1 MKNSIKLVA
10 LLLTAG
16 LYSACT
22 QQLPS
27 DTRSRISLKGNWGL
41 QLDTAGTGIA
51 PDWPAKSCTDSLFL
65 PGTTDRGKKGT
76 YNTDMTLTTGLS
88 REYVFEGKALYTKQ
102 VRIPEEWD
110 GTSVR
115 LVMERTKPTTIWIDG
130 KEVGANND
138 ISTAQQYDL
147 SSSLSPGLHSLAILV
162 DNGRVETHG
171 RASLRTVPEKVYGS
185 SHAYS
190 ASTQT
195 NWNGIIGDFYLESAP
210 LCGIDDIQLYPDVA
224 KKAVTARVTL
234 RNPGGGAGKGI
245 LSFYAEAWNTDKQH
259 KTPVQTIEV
268 DWTKPEQEFE
278 LALGDKALLWSE
290 FTPALYRLS
299 VSLKTDRFVDTEQ
312 ATFGLRDFKTKGR
325 QFTMNGKTTFLRGKH
340 DACVFP
346 LIAHTA
352 MDVETWRHYF
362 QVAKQYGINHYRF
375 HSWCPPEAC
384 FEAADIE
391 GIYLQPELPVWGNI
405 DIDDTELCDYLLK
418 EGRNLH
424 QAYSN
429 HASFVMFGLGNEMS
443 GEEGLAMLI
452 QTFKKEDNRHIYAS
466 GSNNYLGFKGK
477 QADEDYFT
485 TCRVGREDDK
495 QFNTHA
501 RASFSFADAYDGGYL
516 NHTYP
521 NSEMD
526 FSSANAL
533 CDVPIISHET
543 GQFQI
548 YPNYEEIKKYTGVLK
563 PRNFEI
569 FKKRLEEAGMIDQA
583 HDFMMASGKWSALLY
598 RADIEMNLRTPEWGG
613 FQLLDLQDYPV
624 QGSAYVGILDAFM
637 ESKGLITPEEWRRF
651 CSEVVPLFCT
661 EKFCWTNDEALTGE
675 IEIANYSESDLSGKQ
690 LSWTLTDSKQQV
702 LDKGVLP
709 LQVKQGELAKAGTL
723 KPAIA
728 SVRKAEKVTLA
739 LSIDGT
745 PYRNDYSLWIYP
757 ADKEVKPS
765 EEICVTDDLDAH
777 LKYLTE
783 GGKVLWFPSKDK
795 YKEQTVG
802 GLFQTDYWNYR
813 MFRTICENLDRPVSP
828 GTLGILTDPGHP
840 ALADFPTEFHT
851 NWQWFPIIKQSY
863 PMILDRLPDD
873 YRPIVQVID
882 NVERNHKLGLLF
894 EFKVGN
900 GKLLVCMSDLKAV
913 QDKPEA
919 RQFYRSLLEY
929 MESPA
934 FAPSYSLSAK
944 DLQDLFTAKVKAG
957 EMKKLFNISSY
968 K

>member
-1 MKNSIKLVA
+1 M
-10 LLLTAG
+10 
-16 LYSACT
+16 
-22 QQLPS
+22 
-27 DTRSRISLKGNWGL
+27 
-41 QLDTAGTGIA
+41 
-51 PDWPAKSCTDSLFL
+51 
-65 PGTTDRGKKGT
+65 
-76 YNTDMTLTTGLS
+76 
-88 REYVFEGKALYTKQ
+88 
-102 VRIPEEWD
+102 
-110 GTSVR
+110 
-115 LVMERTKPTTIWIDG
+115 
-130 KEVGANND
+130 
-138 ISTAQQYDL
+138 
-147 SSSLSPGLHSLAILV
+147 
-162 DNGRVETHG
+162 
-171 RASLRTVPEKVYGS
+171 
-185 SHAYS
+185 
-190 ASTQT
+190 
-195 NWNGIIGDFYLESAP
+195 
-210 LCGIDDIQLYPDVA
+210 
-224 KKAVTARVTL
+224 
-234 RNPGGGAGKGI
+234 
-245 LSFYAEAWNTDKQH
+245 SFYAEAWNTDKQH

-299 VSLKTDRFVDTEQ
+299 VSLKTDQSVDTEQ
-312 ATFGLRDFKTKGR
+312 ATFGLRDFKAKGR
-325 QFTMNGKTTFLRGKH
+325 QFTMNGKVTFLRGKH

-424 QAYSN
+424 RAYSN

-543 GQFQI
+543 GQFQV

-613 FQLLDLQDYPV
+613 FQLLDLQDYPG

-637 ESKGLITPEEWRRF
+637 ESKGLIAPEEWRHF

-675 IEIANYSESDLSGKQ
+675 VEIANYSESDLNSKQ

-709 LQVKQGELAKAGTL
+709 LQVKQGELAKVGTL

-757 ADKEVKPS
+757 AADKEVAPS
-765 EEICVTDDLDAH
+765 EDICVTDDLDAH

-795 YKEQTVG
+795 HKDQTVG

-863 PMILDRLPDD
+863 PMILDRLSDD

-919 RQFYRSLLEY
+919 RQFYRSILEY
-929 MESPA
+929 MESSA

-944 DLQDLFTAKVKAG
+944 DLQDLFTAKVKTG

>member
-1 MKNSIKLVA
+1 MKNSIKLVT

-16 LYSACT
+16 FYSACT
-22 QQLPS
+22 RQLPP
-27 DTRSRISLKGNWGL
+27 DTQSRIPLEGNWGL
-41 QLDTAGTGIA
+41 QLDTAGAGIA
-51 PDWPAKSCTDSLFL
+51 PDWLTKSCTDSLFL
-65 PGTTDRGKKGT
+65 PGTTDMGKKGT
-76 YNTDMTLTTGLS
+76 YNTDMTLTTSLS

-102 VRIPEEWD
+102 VDIPEEWD

-147 SSSLSPGLHSLAILV
+147 SSYLFPGTHTVAILV
-162 DNGRVETHG
+162 DNGKQ
-171 RASLRTVPEKVYGS
+171 AVPEKVYGS

-195 NWNGIIGDFYLESAP
+195 NWNGIIGDFYLESVP

-224 KKAVTARVTL
+224 KKVVTARVTL
-234 RNPGGGAGKGI
+234 RNPDKGAGKGI

-259 KTPVQTIEV
+259 KTPVQTVEV
-268 DWTKPEQEFE
+268 DWTKPEQELE

-290 FTPALYRLS
+290 FTPSLYRFS
-299 VSLKTDRFVDTEQ
+299 VSLKTDQSVDTEQ

-391 GIYLQPELPVWGNI
+391 GIYLQPELPIWGNI

-424 QAYSN
+424 RAYSN

-452 QTFKKEDNRHIYAS
+452 QTFKKEDNRHIYSS

-477 QADEDYFT
+477 QANEDYFT
-485 TCRVGREDDK
+485 TCRVGREGDK

-526 FSSANAL
+526 FSSANVL

-543 GQFQI
+543 GQFQV

-569 FKKRLEEAGMIDQA
+569 FKKRLEEAGMINLA
-583 HDFMMASGKWSALLY
+583 YDFMMASGKWSALLY

-613 FQLLDLQDYPV
+613 FQLLDLQDYPG

-637 ESKGLITPEEWRRF
+637 ESKGLIAPEEWRHF

-675 IEIANYSESDLSGKQ
+675 VEIANYSESDLNSKQ

-709 LQVKQGELAKAGTL
+709 LQVKQGELAKVGTL

-757 ADKEVKPS
+757 AADKEVAPS
-765 EEICVTDDLDAH
+765 EDICVTDDLDAH

-795 YKEQTVG
+795 HKDQTVG

-863 PMILDRLPDD
+863 PMILDRLSDD

-882 NVERNHKLGLLF
+882 NVERNYKLGLLF

-919 RQFYRSLLEY
+919 RQFYRSILEY
-929 MESPA
+929 MESSA

-944 DLQDLFTAKVKAG
+944 DLQDLFTAKVKTG

>member
-1 MKNSIKLVA
+1 MKNSIKLVT

-16 LYSACT
+16 FYSACT
-22 QQLPS
+22 RQLPP
-27 DTRSRISLKGNWGL
+27 DTQSRIPLEGNWGL
-41 QLDTAGTGIA
+41 QLDTAGAGIA
-51 PDWPAKSCTDSLFL
+51 PDWLTKSCTDSLFL
-65 PGTTDRGKKGT
+65 PGTTDMGKKGT
-76 YNTDMTLTTGLS
+76 YNTDMTLTTSLS

-102 VRIPEEWD
+102 VDIPEEWD

-147 SSSLSPGLHSLAILV
+147 SSYLFPGTHTVAILV
-162 DNGRVETHG
+162 DNGKQ
-171 RASLRTVPEKVYGS
+171 AVPEKVYGS

-195 NWNGIIGDFYLESAP
+195 NWNGIIGDFYLESVP

-224 KKAVTARVTL
+224 KKVVTARVTL
-234 RNPGGGAGKGI
+234 RNPDKGAGKGI

-259 KTPVQTIEV
+259 KTPVQTVEV
-268 DWTKPEQEFE
+268 DWTKPEQELE

-290 FTPALYRLS
+290 FTPSLYRFS
-299 VSLKTDRFVDTEQ
+299 VSLKTDQSVDTEQ

-391 GIYLQPELPVWGNI
+391 GIYLQPELPIWGNI

-424 QAYSN
+424 RAYSN

-452 QTFKKEDNRHIYAS
+452 QTFKKEDNRHIYSS

-477 QADEDYFT
+477 QANEDYFT
-485 TCRVGREDDK
+485 TCRVGREGDK

-526 FSSANAL
+526 FSSANVL

-543 GQFQI
+543 GQFQV

-569 FKKRLEEAGMIDQA
+569 FKKRLEEAGMINLA
-583 HDFMMASGKWSALLY
+583 YDFMMASGKWSALLY

-613 FQLLDLQDYPV
+613 FQLLDLQDYPG

-637 ESKGLITPEEWRRF
+637 ESKGLIAPEEWRHF

-675 IEIANYSESDLSGKQ
+675 VEIANYSESDLNSKQ

-709 LQVKQGELAKAGTL
+709 LQVKQGELAKVGTL

-757 ADKEVKPS
+757 AADKEVAPS
-765 EEICVTDDLDAH
+765 EDICVTDDLDAH

-795 YKEQTVG
+795 HKDQTVG

-863 PMILDRLPDD
+863 PMILDRLSDD

-919 RQFYRSLLEY
+919 RQFYRSILEY
-929 MESPA
+929 MESSA

-944 DLQDLFTAKVKAG
+944 DLQDLFTAKVKTG
-957 EMKKLFNISSY
+957 EMKTLFNISSY

>member
-1 MKNSIKLVA
+1 MKNSIKLVT

-16 LYSACT
+16 FYSACT
-22 QQLPS
+22 RQLPP
-27 DTRSRISLKGNWGL
+27 DTQSRIPLEGNWGL
-41 QLDTAGTGIA
+41 QLDTAGAGIA
-51 PDWPAKSCTDSLFL
+51 PDWLTKSCTDSLFL
-65 PGTTDRGKKGT
+65 PGTTDMGKKGT
-76 YNTDMTLTTGLS
+76 YNTDMTLTTSLS

-102 VRIPEEWD
+102 VDIPEEWD

-147 SSSLSPGLHSLAILV
+147 SSYLFPGTHTVAILV
-162 DNGRVETHG
+162 DNGKQ
-171 RASLRTVPEKVYGS
+171 AVPEKVYGS

-195 NWNGIIGDFYLESAP
+195 NWNGIIGDFYLESVP

-224 KKAVTARVTL
+224 KKVVTARVTL
-234 RNPGGGAGKGI
+234 RNPDKGAGKGI

-259 KTPVQTIEV
+259 KTPVQTVEV
-268 DWTKPEQEFE
+268 DWTKPEQELE

-290 FTPALYRLS
+290 FTPSLYRFS
-299 VSLKTDRFVDTEQ
+299 VSLKTDQSVDTEQ

-391 GIYLQPELPVWGNI
+391 GIYLQPELPIWGNI

-424 QAYSN
+424 RAYSN

-452 QTFKKEDNRHIYAS
+452 QTFKKEDNRHIYSS

-477 QADEDYFT
+477 QANEDYFT
-485 TCRVGREDDK
+485 TCRVGREGDK

-526 FSSANAL
+526 FSSANVL

-543 GQFQI
+543 GQFQV

-569 FKKRLEEAGMIDQA
+569 FKKRLEEAGMINLA
-583 HDFMMASGKWSALLY
+583 YDFMMASGKWSALLY

-613 FQLLDLQDYPV
+613 FQLLDLQDYPG

-637 ESKGLITPEEWRRF
+637 ESKGLIAPEEWRHF

-675 IEIANYSESDLSGKQ
+675 VEIANYSESDLNSKQ

-709 LQVKQGELAKAGTL
+709 LQVKQGELAKVGTL

-757 ADKEVKPS
+757 AADKEVAPS
-765 EEICVTDDLDAH
+765 EDICVTDDLDAH

-795 YKEQTVG
+795 HKDQTVG

-828 GTLGILTDPGHP
+828 GTLGILTDPGPP

-863 PMILDRLPDD
+863 PMILDRLSDD

-919 RQFYRSLLEY
+919 RQFYRSILEY
-929 MESPA
+929 MESSA

-944 DLQDLFTAKVKAG
+944 DLQDLFTAKVKTG

>member
-1 MKNSIKLVA
+1 MKNSIKLVT

-16 LYSACT
+16 FYSACT
-22 QQLPS
+22 RQLPL
-27 DTRSRISLKGNWGL
+27 DTRSRIPLEGNWGL
-41 QLDTAGTGIA
+41 QLDTAGAGIA
-51 PDWPAKSCTDSLFL
+51 PDWLTKSCTDSLFL
-65 PGTTDRGKKGT
+65 PGTTDMGKKGT
-76 YNTDMTLTTGLS
+76 YNTDMILTTSLS

-102 VRIPEEWD
+102 VDIPEEWD

-147 SSSLSPGLHSLAILV
+147 SSYLFPGTHTVAILV
-162 DNGRVETHG
+162 DNGKQ
-171 RASLRTVPEKVYGS
+171 AVPEKVYGS

-195 NWNGIIGDFYLESAP
+195 NWNGIIGDFYLESVP

-224 KKAVTARVTL
+224 KKVVTARVTL
-234 RNPGGGAGKGI
+234 RNPDKGVGKGI

-299 VSLKTDRFVDTEQ
+299 VSLKTDQSVDTEQ
-312 ATFGLRDFKTKGR
+312 ATFGLRDFKAKGR
-325 QFTMNGKTTFLRGKH
+325 QFTMNGKVTFLRGKH

-405 DIDDTELCDYLLK
+405 DDTELCDYLLK

-424 QAYSN
+424 RAYSN

-543 GQFQI
+543 GQFQV

-613 FQLLDLQDYPV
+613 FQLLDLQDYPG

-637 ESKGLITPEEWRRF
+637 ESKGLIAPEEWRHF

-675 IEIANYSESDLSGKQ
+675 VEIANYSESDLNGKQ
-690 LSWTLTDSKQQV
+690 LSWVLTDSKQQV

-709 LQVKQGELAKAGTL
+709 LQVKQGELAKVGTL

-757 ADKEVKPS
+757 ADKEVTPS
-765 EEICVTDDLDAH
+765 EDICVTDDLDAH

-795 YKEQTVG
+795 HNDQTVG

-863 PMILDRLPDD
+863 PMILDRLSDD

-919 RQFYRSLLEY
+919 RQFYRSILEY

-944 DLQDLFTAKVKAG
+944 DLQDLFTAKVKTG

>member
-1 MKNSIKLVA
+1 MKNSIKLVT

-16 LYSACT
+16 FYSACT
-22 QQLPS
+22 RQLPP
-27 DTRSRISLKGNWGL
+27 DTRSRIPLEGNWGL
-41 QLDTAGTGIA
+41 QLDTAGAGIA
-51 PDWPAKSCTDSLFL
+51 PDWLTKSCTDSLFL
-65 PGTTDRGKKGT
+65 PGTTDMGKKGT
-76 YNTDMTLTTGLS
+76 YNTDMTLTTSLS

-102 VRIPEEWD
+102 VDIPEEWD

-147 SSSLSPGLHSLAILV
+147 SSYLFPGTHTVAILV
-162 DNGRVETHG
+162 DNGKQ
-171 RASLRTVPEKVYGS
+171 AVPEKVYGS

-195 NWNGIIGDFYLESAP
+195 NWNGIIGDFYLESVP

-224 KKAVTARVTL
+224 KKVVTARVTL
-234 RNPGGGAGKGI
+234 RNPDKGAGKGI

-259 KTPVQTIEV
+259 KTPVQTVEV
-268 DWTKPEQEFE
+268 DWTKPEQELE

-290 FTPALYRLS
+290 FTPSLYRFS
-299 VSLKTDRFVDTEQ
+299 VSLKTDQSVDTEQ

-391 GIYLQPELPVWGNI
+391 GIYLQPELPIWGNI

-424 QAYSN
+424 RAYSN

-452 QTFKKEDNRHIYAS
+452 QTFKKEDNRHIYSS

-477 QADEDYFT
+477 QANEDYFT
-485 TCRVGREDDK
+485 TCRVGREGDK

-526 FSSANAL
+526 FSSANVL

-543 GQFQI
+543 GQFQV

-613 FQLLDLQDYPV
+613 FQLLDLQDYPG

-637 ESKGLITPEEWRRF
+637 ESKGLIAPEEWRHF

-675 IEIANYSESDLSGKQ
+675 VEIANYSESDLNSKQ

-709 LQVKQGELAKAGTL
+709 LQVKQGELAKVGTL

-757 ADKEVKPS
+757 AADKEVAPS
-765 EEICVTDDLDAH
+765 EDICVTDDLDAH

-795 YKEQTVG
+795 HKDQTVG

-863 PMILDRLPDD
+863 PMILDRLSDD

-919 RQFYRSLLEY
+919 RQFYRSILEY
-929 MESPA
+929 MESSA

-944 DLQDLFTAKVKAG
+944 DLQDLFTAKVKTG

>member
-1 MKNSIKLVA
+1 MKNSIKLVT

-16 LYSACT
+16 FYSACT
-22 QQLPS
+22 RQLPP
-27 DTRSRISLKGNWGL
+27 DTRSRIPLEGNWGL
-41 QLDTAGTGIA
+41 QLDTAGAGIA
-51 PDWPAKSCTDSLFL
+51 PDWLTKSCTDSLFL
-65 PGTTDRGKKGT
+65 PGTTDMGKKGT
-76 YNTDMTLTTGLS
+76 YNTDMTLTTSLS

-102 VRIPEEWD
+102 VDIPEEWD

-147 SSSLSPGLHSLAILV
+147 SSYLFPGTHTVAILV
-162 DNGRVETHG
+162 DNGKQ
-171 RASLRTVPEKVYGS
+171 AVPEKVYGS

-195 NWNGIIGDFYLESAP
+195 NWNGIIGDFYLESVP

-224 KKAVTARVTL
+224 KKVVTARVTL
-234 RNPGGGAGKGI
+234 RNPDKGVGKGI

-299 VSLKTDRFVDTEQ
+299 VSLKTDQSVDTEQ
-312 ATFGLRDFKTKGR
+312 ATFGLRDFKAKGR
-325 QFTMNGKTTFLRGKH
+325 QFTMNGKVTFLRGKH

-424 QAYSN
+424 RAYSN

-543 GQFQI
+543 GQFQV

-613 FQLLDLQDYPV
+613 FQLLDLQDYPG

-637 ESKGLITPEEWRRF
+637 ESKGLIAPEEWRHF

-675 IEIANYSESDLSGKQ
+675 VEIANYSESDLNSKQ

-709 LQVKQGELAKAGTL
+709 LQVKQGELAKVGTL

-757 ADKEVKPS
+757 AADKEVVPS
-765 EEICVTDDLDAH
+765 EDICVTDDLDAH

-795 YKEQTVG
+795 HKDQTVG

-863 PMILDRLPDD
+863 PMILDRLSDD

-919 RQFYRSLLEY
+919 RQFYRSILEY
-929 MESPA
+929 MESSA

-944 DLQDLFTAKVKAG
+944 DLQDLFTAKVKTG

>member
-16 LYSACT
+16 FYSACT
-22 QQLPS
+22 QQLPP
-27 DTRSRISLKGNWGL
+27 DTRSRISLEGNWGL

-51 PDWPAKSCTDSLFL
+51 PDWLTKPCTDSLFL
-65 PGTTDRGKKGT
+65 PGTTDMGKKGT
-76 YNTDMTLTTGLS
+76 YNTDMTLTTSLS

-102 VRIPEEWD
+102 VDIPEEWD

-147 SSSLSPGLHSLAILV
+147 SSYLFPGTHTVAILV
-162 DNGRVETHG
+162 DNGKQ
-171 RASLRTVPEKVYGS
+171 AVPEKVYGS

-195 NWNGIIGDFYLESAP
+195 NWNGIIGDFYLESVP

-224 KKAVTARVTL
+224 KKVVTARVTL
-234 RNPGGGAGKGI
+234 RNPDKGAGKGI

-299 VSLKTDRFVDTEQ
+299 VSLKTDQSVDTEQ

-325 QFTMNGKTTFLRGKH
+325 QFTMNGKVTFLRGKH

-405 DIDDTELCDYLLK
+405 DIEDTELCDYLLK

-424 QAYSN
+424 RAYSN

-543 GQFQI
+543 GQFQV

-613 FQLLDLQDYPV
+613 FQLLDLQDYPG

-637 ESKGLITPEEWRRF
+637 EGKGLITPEEWRHF

-675 IEIANYSESDLSGKQ
+675 VEIANYSESDLNGKQ
-690 LSWTLTDSKQQV
+690 LSWVLTDSKQQV
-702 LDKGVLP
+702 LDKGILP
-709 LQVKQGELAKAGTL
+709 LQVKQGELAKVGTL

-757 ADKEVKPS
+757 AADKEVAPS
-765 EEICVTDDLDAH
+765 EDICVTDDLDAH

-795 YKEQTVG
+795 HKDQTVG

-863 PMILDRLPDD
+863 PMVLDRLSDD

-919 RQFYRSLLEY
+919 RQFYRSILEY

-944 DLQDLFTAKVKAG
+944 DLQDLFTAKVKTG
-957 EMKKLFNISSY
+957 EMNKLFNISSY

>member
-1 MKNSIKLVA
+1 MKNSIKLVT

-16 LYSACT
+16 FYSACT
-22 QQLPS
+22 RQLPP
-27 DTRSRISLKGNWGL
+27 DTQSRIPLEGNWGL
-41 QLDTAGTGIA
+41 QLDTAGAGIA
-51 PDWPAKSCTDSLFL
+51 PDWLTKSCT
-65 PGTTDRGKKGT
+65 
-76 YNTDMTLTTGLS
+76 LTTSLS

-102 VRIPEEWD
+102 VDIPEEWD

-147 SSSLSPGLHSLAILV
+147 SSYLFPGTHTVAILV
-162 DNGRVETHG
+162 DNGKQ
-171 RASLRTVPEKVYGS
+171 AVPEKVYGS

-195 NWNGIIGDFYLESAP
+195 NWNGIIGDFYLESVP

-224 KKAVTARVTL
+224 KKVVTARVTL
-234 RNPGGGAGKGI
+234 RNPDKGAGKGI

-259 KTPVQTIEV
+259 KTPVQTVEV
-268 DWTKPEQEFE
+268 DWTKPEQELE

-290 FTPALYRLS
+290 FTPSLYRFS
-299 VSLKTDRFVDTEQ
+299 VSLKTDQSVDTEQ

-391 GIYLQPELPVWGNI
+391 GIYLQPELPIWGNI

-424 QAYSN
+424 RAYSN

-452 QTFKKEDNRHIYAS
+452 QTFKKEDNRHIYSS

-477 QADEDYFT
+477 QANEDYFT
-485 TCRVGREDDK
+485 TCRVGREGDK

-526 FSSANAL
+526 FSSANVL

-543 GQFQI
+543 GQFQV

-569 FKKRLEEAGMIDQA
+569 FKKRLEEAGMINLA
-583 HDFMMASGKWSALLY
+583 YDFMMASGKWSALLY

-613 FQLLDLQDYPV
+613 FQLLDLQDYPG

-637 ESKGLITPEEWRRF
+637 ESKGLIAPEEWRHF

-675 IEIANYSESDLSGKQ
+675 VEIANYSESDLNSKQ

-709 LQVKQGELAKAGTL
+709 LQVKQGELAKVGTL

-757 ADKEVKPS
+757 AADKEVAPS
-765 EEICVTDDLDAH
+765 EDICVTDDLDAH

-795 YKEQTVG
+795 HKDQTVG

-863 PMILDRLPDD
+863 PMILDRLSDD

-919 RQFYRSLLEY
+919 RQFYRSILEY
-929 MESPA
+929 MESSA

-944 DLQDLFTAKVKAG
+944 DLQDLFTAKVKTG

>member
-16 LYSACT
+16 FYSACT
-22 QQLPS
+22 QQLPP
-27 DTRSRISLKGNWGL
+27 DTRSRISLEGNWGL

-51 PDWPAKSCTDSLFL
+51 PDWLTKSCTDSLFL
-65 PGTTDRGKKGT
+65 PGITDMGKMGT

-102 VRIPEEWD
+102 IRIPEEWD

-147 SSSLSPGLHSLAILV
+147 SSYLFPGTHTVAILV
-162 DNGRVETHG
+162 DNGKQ
-171 RASLRTVPEKVYGS
+171 AVPEKVYGS

-210 LCGIDDIQLYPDVA
+210 LCGIDEIQLYPDVA
-224 KKAVTARVTL
+224 KKVVTARVTL
-234 RNPGGGAGKGI
+234 RNPDKGVGKGI

-268 DWTKPEQEFE
+268 DWTKPEQELE

-290 FTPALYRLS
+290 FTPSLYRFS
-299 VSLKTDRFVDTEQ
+299 VSLKTDQSVDTEQ

-391 GIYLQPELPVWGNI
+391 GIYLQPELPIWGNI

-424 QAYSN
+424 RAYSN

-452 QTFKKEDNRHIYAS
+452 QTFKKEDNRHIYSS

-477 QADEDYFT
+477 QANEDYFT
-485 TCRVGREDDK
+485 TCRVGREGDK

-526 FSSANAL
+526 FSSANVL

-543 GQFQI
+543 GQFQV

-569 FKKRLEEAGMIDQA
+569 FKKRLEEAGMINLA
-583 HDFMMASGKWSALLY
+583 YDFMMASGKWSALLY

-613 FQLLDLQDYPV
+613 FQLLDLQDYPG

-637 ESKGLITPEEWRRF
+637 ESKGLIAPEEWRHF

-675 IEIANYSESDLSGKQ
+675 VEIANYSESDLNSKQ

-709 LQVKQGELAKAGTL
+709 LQVKQGELAKVGTL

-757 ADKEVKPS
+757 AADKEVAPS
-765 EEICVTDDLDAH
+765 EDICVTDDLDAH

-795 YKEQTVG
+795 HKDQTVG

-863 PMILDRLPDD
+863 PMILDRLSDD

-919 RQFYRSLLEY
+919 RQFYRSILEY
-929 MESPA
+929 MESSA

-944 DLQDLFTAKVKAG
+944 DLQDLFTAKVKTG

>member
-16 LYSACT
+16 FYSACT
-22 QQLPS
+22 QQLPP
-27 DTRSRISLKGNWGL
+27 DTRSRISLEGNWGL

-51 PDWPAKSCTDSLFL
+51 PDWLTKSCTDSLFL
-65 PGTTDRGKKGT
+65 PGITDMGKMGT

-102 VRIPEEWD
+102 IRIPEEWD

-147 SSSLSPGLHSLAILV
+147 SSYLFPGTHTVAILV
-162 DNGRVETHG
+162 DNGKQ
-171 RASLRTVPEKVYGS
+171 AVPEKVYGS

-210 LCGIDDIQLYPDVA
+210 LCGIDEIQLYPDVA
-224 KKAVTARVTL
+224 KKVVTARVTL
-234 RNPGGGAGKGI
+234 RNPDKGVGKGI

-268 DWTKPEQEFE
+268 DWTKPEQELE

-299 VSLKTDRFVDTEQ
+299 VSLKTDQSVDTEQ
-312 ATFGLRDFKTKGR
+312 ATFGLRDFKAKGR
-325 QFTMNGKTTFLRGKH
+325 QFTMNGKVTFLRGKH

-424 QAYSN
+424 RAYSN

-452 QTFKKEDNRHIYAS
+452 QTFKKEDNRHIYSS

-477 QADEDYFT
+477 QANEDYFT
-485 TCRVGREDDK
+485 TCRVEREGDK

-526 FSSANAL
+526 FSSANVL

-543 GQFQI
+543 GQFQV

-569 FKKRLEEAGMIDQA
+569 FKKRLEEAGMINLA
-583 HDFMMASGKWSALLY
+583 YDFMMASGKWSALLY

-613 FQLLDLQDYPV
+613 FQLLDLQDYPG

-637 ESKGLITPEEWRRF
+637 ESKGLIAPEEWRHF

-675 IEIANYSESDLSGKQ
+675 VEIANYSESDLNSKQ

-709 LQVKQGELAKAGTL
+709 LQVKQGELAKVGTL

-739 LSIDGT
+739 LSIDST

-757 ADKEVKPS
+757 AADKEVAPS
-765 EEICVTDDLDAH
+765 EDICVTDDLDAH

-795 YKEQTVG
+795 HKDQTVG

-863 PMILDRLPDD
+863 PMILDRLSDD

-919 RQFYRSLLEY
+919 RQFYRSILEY
-929 MESPA
+929 MESSA

-944 DLQDLFTAKVKAG
+944 DLQDLFTAKVKTG

>member
-1 MKNSIKLVA
+1 MKWTGRNRN
-10 LLLTAG
+10 
-16 LYSACT
+16 
-22 QQLPS
+22 
-27 DTRSRISLKGNWGL
+27 RSSN
-41 QLDTAGTGIA
+41 
-51 PDWPAKSCTDSLFL
+51 
-65 PGTTDRGKKGT
+65 
-76 YNTDMTLTTGLS
+76 
-88 REYVFEGKALYTKQ
+88 
-102 VRIPEEWD
+102 
-110 GTSVR
+110 
-115 LVMERTKPTTIWIDG
+115 
-130 KEVGANND
+130 
-138 ISTAQQYDL
+138 
-147 SSSLSPGLHSLAILV
+147 
-162 DNGRVETHG
+162 
-171 RASLRTVPEKVYGS
+171 LR
-185 SHAYS
+185 
-190 ASTQT
+190 
-195 NWNGIIGDFYLESAP
+195 W
-210 LCGIDDIQLYPDVA
+210 
-224 KKAVTARVTL
+224 
-234 RNPGGGAGKGI
+234 
-245 LSFYAEAWNTDKQH
+245 
-259 KTPVQTIEV
+259 
-268 DWTKPEQEFE
+268 
-278 LALGDKALLWSE
+278 GDKALLWSE

-299 VSLKTDRFVDTEQ
+299 VSLKTDQSVDTEQ
-312 ATFGLRDFKTKGR
+312 ATFGLRDFKAKGR
-325 QFTMNGKTTFLRGKH
+325 QFTMNGKVTFLRGKH

-424 QAYSN
+424 RAYSN

-452 QTFKKEDNRHIYAS
+452 QTFKKEDNRHIYSS

-543 GQFQI
+543 GQFQV

-613 FQLLDLQDYPV
+613 FQLLDLQDYPG

-637 ESKGLITPEEWRRF
+637 ESKGLIAPEEWRHF

-675 IEIANYSESDLSGKQ
+675 VEIANYSESDLNSKQ

-709 LQVKQGELAKAGTL
+709 LQVKQGELAKVGTL

-757 ADKEVKPS
+757 AADKEVAPS
-765 EEICVTDDLDAH
+765 EDICVTDDLDAH

-795 YKEQTVG
+795 HKDQTVG

-863 PMILDRLPDD
+863 PMILDRLSDD

-919 RQFYRSLLEY
+919 RQFYRSILEY
-929 MESPA
+929 MESSA

-944 DLQDLFTAKVKAG
+944 DLQDLFTAKVKTG

>member
-1 MKNSIKLVA
+1 MKNSIKLVT

-16 LYSACT
+16 FYSACT
-22 QQLPS
+22 RQLPP
-27 DTRSRISLKGNWGL
+27 DTQSRIPLEGNWGL
-41 QLDTAGTGIA
+41 QLDTAGAGIA
-51 PDWPAKSCTDSLFL
+51 PDWLTKSCTDSLFL
-65 PGTTDRGKKGT
+65 PGTTDMGKKGT
-76 YNTDMTLTTGLS
+76 YNTDMTLTTSLS

-102 VRIPEEWD
+102 VDIPEEWD

-147 SSSLSPGLHSLAILV
+147 SSYLFPGTHTVAILV
-162 DNGRVETHG
+162 DNGKQ
-171 RASLRTVPEKVYGS
+171 AVPEKVYGS

-195 NWNGIIGDFYLESAP
+195 NWNGIIGDFYLESVP

-224 KKAVTARVTL
+224 KKVVTARVTL
-234 RNPGGGAGKGI
+234 RNPDKGAGKGI

-259 KTPVQTIEV
+259 KTPVQTVEV
-268 DWTKPEQEFE
+268 DWTKPEQELE

-290 FTPALYRLS
+290 FTPSLYRFS
-299 VSLKTDRFVDTEQ
+299 VSLKTDQSVDTEQ

-391 GIYLQPELPVWGNI
+391 GIYLQPELPIWGNI

-424 QAYSN
+424 RAYSN

-452 QTFKKEDNRHIYAS
+452 QTFKKEDNRHIYSS

-477 QADEDYFT
+477 QANEDYFT
-485 TCRVGREDDK
+485 TCRVGREGDK

-526 FSSANAL
+526 FSSANVL

-543 GQFQI
+543 GQFQV

-569 FKKRLEEAGMIDQA
+569 FKKRLEEAGMINLA
-583 HDFMMASGKWSALLY
+583 YDFMMASGKWSALLY

-613 FQLLDLQDYPV
+613 FQLLDLQDYPG

-637 ESKGLITPEEWRRF
+637 ESKGLIAPEEWRHF

-675 IEIANYSESDLSGKQ
+675 VEIANYSESDLNSKQ

-709 LQVKQGELAKAGTL
+709 LQVKQGELAKVGTL

-757 ADKEVKPS
+757 AADKEVAPS
-765 EEICVTDDLDAH
+765 EDICVTDDLDAH

-795 YKEQTVG
+795 HKDQTVG

-840 ALADFPTEFHT
+840 ALTDFPTEFHT

-863 PMILDRLPDD
+863 PMILDRLSDD

-919 RQFYRSLLEY
+919 RQFYRSILEY
-929 MESPA
+929 MESSA

-944 DLQDLFTAKVKAG
+944 DLQDLFTAKVKTG

>member
-1 MKNSIKLVA
+1 MKNSIKLVT

-16 LYSACT
+16 FYSACT
-22 QQLPS
+22 RQLPP
-27 DTRSRISLKGNWGL
+27 DTQSRIPLEGNWGL
-41 QLDTAGTGIA
+41 QLDTAGAGIA
-51 PDWPAKSCTDSLFL
+51 PDWLTKSCTDSLFL
-65 PGTTDRGKKGT
+65 PGTTDMGKKGT
-76 YNTDMTLTTGLS
+76 YNTDMTLTTSLS

-102 VRIPEEWD
+102 VDIPEEWD

-147 SSSLSPGLHSLAILV
+147 SSYLFPGTHTVAILV
-162 DNGRVETHG
+162 DNGKQ
-171 RASLRTVPEKVYGS
+171 AVPEKVYGS

-195 NWNGIIGDFYLESAP
+195 NWNGIIGDFYLESVP

-224 KKAVTARVTL
+224 KKVVTARVTL
-234 RNPGGGAGKGI
+234 RNPDKGVGKGI

-299 VSLKTDRFVDTEQ
+299 VSLKTDQSVDTEQ
-312 ATFGLRDFKTKGR
+312 ATFGLRDFKAKGR
-325 QFTMNGKTTFLRGKH
+325 QFTMNGKVTFLRGKH

-424 QAYSN
+424 RAYSN

-543 GQFQI
+543 GQFQV

-613 FQLLDLQDYPV
+613 FQLLDLQDYPG

-637 ESKGLITPEEWRRF
+637 ESKGLIAPEEWRHF

-675 IEIANYSESDLSGKQ
+675 VEIANYSESDLNSKQ

-709 LQVKQGELAKAGTL
+709 LQVKQGELAKVGTL

-757 ADKEVKPS
+757 AADKEVAPS
-765 EEICVTDDLDAH
+765 EDICVTDDLDAH

-795 YKEQTVG
+795 HKDQTVG

-863 PMILDRLPDD
+863 PMILDRLSDD

-919 RQFYRSLLEY
+919 RQFYRSILEY
-929 MESPA
+929 MESSA

-944 DLQDLFTAKVKAG
+944 DLQDLFTAKVKTG

>member
-1 MKNSIKLVA
+1 
-10 LLLTAG
+10 
-16 LYSACT
+16 
-22 QQLPS
+22 
-27 DTRSRISLKGNWGL
+27 
-41 QLDTAGTGIA
+41 
-51 PDWPAKSCTDSLFL
+51 
-65 PGTTDRGKKGT
+65 
-76 YNTDMTLTTGLS
+76 
-88 REYVFEGKALYTKQ
+88 
-102 VRIPEEWD
+102 
-110 GTSVR
+110 
-115 LVMERTKPTTIWIDG
+115 
-130 KEVGANND
+130 
-138 ISTAQQYDL
+138 
-147 SSSLSPGLHSLAILV
+147 
-162 DNGRVETHG
+162 
-171 RASLRTVPEKVYGS
+171 
-185 SHAYS
+185 
-190 ASTQT
+190 
-195 NWNGIIGDFYLESAP
+195 
-210 LCGIDDIQLYPDVA
+210 
-224 KKAVTARVTL
+224 
-234 RNPGGGAGKGI
+234 
-245 LSFYAEAWNTDKQH
+245 
-259 KTPVQTIEV
+259 
-268 DWTKPEQEFE
+268 
-278 LALGDKALLWSE
+278 
-290 FTPALYRLS
+290 
-299 VSLKTDRFVDTEQ
+299 
-312 ATFGLRDFKTKGR
+312 
-325 QFTMNGKTTFLRGKH
+325 
-340 DACVFP
+340 
-346 LIAHTA
+346 

-424 QAYSN
+424 RAYSN

-452 QTFKKEDNRHIYAS
+452 QTFKKEDNRHIYSS

-543 GQFQI
+543 GQFQV

-613 FQLLDLQDYPV
+613 FQLLDLQDYPG

-637 ESKGLITPEEWRRF
+637 ESKGLIAPEEWRHF

-675 IEIANYSESDLSGKQ
+675 VEIANYSESDLNSKQ

-709 LQVKQGELAKAGTL
+709 LQVKQGELAKVGTL

-757 ADKEVKPS
+757 AADKEVAPS
-765 EEICVTDDLDAH
+765 EDICVTDDLDAH

-795 YKEQTVG
+795 HKDQTVG

-863 PMILDRLPDD
+863 PMILDRLSDD

-919 RQFYRSLLEY
+919 RQFYRSILEY
-929 MESPA
+929 MESSA

-944 DLQDLFTAKVKAG
+944 DLQDLFTAKVKTG

>member
-1 MKNSIKLVA
+1 MKNSIKLVT

-16 LYSACT
+16 FYSACT
-22 QQLPS
+22 RQLPP
-27 DTRSRISLKGNWGL
+27 DTQSRIPLEGNWGL
-41 QLDTAGTGIA
+41 QLDTAGAGIA
-51 PDWPAKSCTDSLFL
+51 PDWLTKSCTDSLFL
-65 PGTTDRGKKGT
+65 PGTTDMGKKGT
-76 YNTDMTLTTGLS
+76 YNTDMTLTTSLS

-102 VRIPEEWD
+102 VDIPEEWD

-147 SSSLSPGLHSLAILV
+147 SSYLFPGTHTVAILV
-162 DNGRVETHG
+162 DNGKQ
-171 RASLRTVPEKVYGS
+171 AVPEKVYGS

-195 NWNGIIGDFYLESAP
+195 NWNGIICDFYLDSVP

-224 KKAVTARVTL
+224 KKVVTARVTL
-234 RNPGGGAGKGI
+234 RNPDKGAGKGI

-259 KTPVQTIEV
+259 KTPVQTVEV
-268 DWTKPEQEFE
+268 DWTKPEQELE

-290 FTPALYRLS
+290 FTPSLYRFS
-299 VSLKTDRFVDTEQ
+299 VSLKTDQSVDTEQ

-391 GIYLQPELPVWGNI
+391 GIYLQPELPIWGNI

-424 QAYSN
+424 RAYSN

-452 QTFKKEDNRHIYAS
+452 QTFKKEDNRHIYSS

-477 QADEDYFT
+477 QANEDYFT
-485 TCRVGREDDK
+485 TCRVGREGDK

-526 FSSANAL
+526 FSSANVL

-543 GQFQI
+543 GQFQV

-569 FKKRLEEAGMIDQA
+569 FKKRLEEAGMINLA
-583 HDFMMASGKWSALLY
+583 YDFMMASGKWSALLY

-613 FQLLDLQDYPV
+613 FQLLDLQDYPG

-637 ESKGLITPEEWRRF
+637 ESKGLIAPEEWRHF

-675 IEIANYSESDLSGKQ
+675 VEIANYSESDLNSKQ

-709 LQVKQGELAKAGTL
+709 LQVKQGELAKVGTL

-757 ADKEVKPS
+757 AADKEVAPS
-765 EEICVTDDLDAH
+765 EDICVTDDLDAH

-795 YKEQTVG
+795 HKDQTVG

-863 PMILDRLPDD
+863 PMILDRLSDD

-919 RQFYRSLLEY
+919 RQFYRSILEY
-929 MESPA
+929 MESSA

-944 DLQDLFTAKVKAG
+944 DLQDLFTAKVKTG

>member
-16 LYSACT
+16 FYSACT
-22 QQLPS
+22 QQLPP
-27 DTRSRISLKGNWGL
+27 DTRSRISLEGNWGL

-51 PDWPAKSCTDSLFL
+51 PDWLTKSCTDSLFL
-65 PGTTDRGKKGT
+65 PGTTDMGKMGT

-102 VRIPEEWD
+102 IRIPEEWD

-147 SSSLSPGLHSLAILV
+147 SSYLFPGTHTVAILV
-162 DNGRVETHG
+162 DNGKQ
-171 RASLRTVPEKVYGS
+171 AVPEKVYGS

-210 LCGIDDIQLYPDVA
+210 LCGIDEIQLYPDVA
-224 KKAVTARVTL
+224 KKVVTARVTL
-234 RNPGGGAGKGI
+234 RNPDKGVGKGI

-259 KTPVQTIEV
+259 KTPVQTVEV
-268 DWTKPEQEFE
+268 DWTKPEQELE

-290 FTPALYRLS
+290 FTPSLYRFS
-299 VSLKTDRFVDTEQ
+299 VSLKTDQSVDTEQ

-352 MDVETWRHYF
+352 MDVKTWRHYF

-391 GIYLQPELPVWGNI
+391 GIYLQPELPIWGNI

-424 QAYSN
+424 RAYSN

-543 GQFQI
+543 GQFQV

-613 FQLLDLQDYPV
+613 FQLLDLQDYPG

-637 ESKGLITPEEWRRF
+637 ESKGLIAPEEWRHF

-675 IEIANYSESDLSGKQ
+675 VEIANYSESDLNSKQ

-709 LQVKQGELAKAGTL
+709 LQVKQGELAKVGTL

-757 ADKEVKPS
+757 AADKEVVPS
-765 EEICVTDDLDAH
+765 EDICVTDDLDAH

-795 YKEQTVG
+795 HKDQTVG

-863 PMILDRLPDD
+863 PMILDRLSDD

-919 RQFYRSLLEY
+919 RQFYRSILEY
-929 MESPA
+929 MESSA

-944 DLQDLFTAKVKAG
+944 DLQDLFTAKVKTG

>member
-1 MKNSIKLVA
+1 MKNSIKLVT

-16 LYSACT
+16 FYSACT
-22 QQLPS
+22 RQLPP
-27 DTRSRISLKGNWGL
+27 DTQSRIPLEGNWGL
-41 QLDTAGTGIA
+41 QLDTAGAGIA
-51 PDWPAKSCTDSLFL
+51 PDWLTKSCTDSLFL
-65 PGTTDRGKKGT
+65 PGTTDMGKKGT
-76 YNTDMTLTTGLS
+76 YNTDMTLTTSLS

-102 VRIPEEWD
+102 VDIPEEWD

-147 SSSLSPGLHSLAILV
+147 SSYLFPGTHTVAILV
-162 DNGRVETHG
+162 DNGKQ
-171 RASLRTVPEKVYGS
+171 AVPEKVYGS

-195 NWNGIIGDFYLESAP
+195 NWNGIIGDFYLESVP

-224 KKAVTARVTL
+224 KKVVTARVTL
-234 RNPGGGAGKGI
+234 RNPDKGAGKGI

-259 KTPVQTIEV
+259 KTPVQTVEV
-268 DWTKPEQEFE
+268 DWTKPEQELE

-290 FTPALYRLS
+290 FTPSLYRFS
-299 VSLKTDRFVDTEQ
+299 VSLKTDQSVDTEQ

-391 GIYLQPELPVWGNI
+391 GIYLQPELPIWGNI

-424 QAYSN
+424 RAYSN

-452 QTFKKEDNRHIYAS
+452 QTFKKEDNRHIYSS

-477 QADEDYFT
+477 QANEDYFT
-485 TCRVGREDDK
+485 TCRVGREGDK

-526 FSSANAL
+526 FSSANVL

-543 GQFQI
+543 GQFQV

-569 FKKRLEEAGMIDQA
+569 FKKRLEEAGMINLA
-583 HDFMMASGKWSALLY
+583 YDFMMASGKWSALLY

-613 FQLLDLQDYPV
+613 FQLLDLQDYPG

-637 ESKGLITPEEWRRF
+637 ESKGLIAPEEWRHF

-675 IEIANYSESDLSGKQ
+675 VEIANYSESDLNSKQ

-709 LQVKQGELAKAGTL
+709 LQVKQGELAKVGTL

-757 ADKEVKPS
+757 AADKEVAPS
-765 EEICVTDDLDAH
+765 EDICVTDDLDAH

-795 YKEQTVG
+795 HKDQTVG

-863 PMILDRLPDD
+863 PMILDRLSDD

-919 RQFYRSLLEY
+919 RQFYRSILEY
-929 MESPA
+929 MESSA
-934 FAPSYSLSAK
+934 FAPSCSLSAK
-944 DLQDLFTAKVKAG
+944 DLQDLFTAKVKTG

>member
-1 MKNSIKLVA
+1 MKNSIKLVT

-16 LYSACT
+16 FYSACT
-22 QQLPS
+22 RQLPP
-27 DTRSRISLKGNWGL
+27 DTRSRTPLVGNWGL
-41 QLDTAGTGIA
+41 QLDTAGAGIA
-51 PDWPAKSCTDSLFL
+51 PDWLTKSCTDSLFL
-65 PGTTDRGKKGT
+65 PGTTDMGKKGT
-76 YNTDMTLTTGLS
+76 YNTDMTLTTSLS

-102 VRIPEEWD
+102 VDIPEEWD

-147 SSSLSPGLHSLAILV
+147 SSYLFPGTHTVAILV
-162 DNGRVETHG
+162 DNGKQ
-171 RASLRTVPEKVYGS
+171 AVPEKVYGS

-195 NWNGIIGDFYLESAP
+195 NWNGIIGDFYLESVP

-224 KKAVTARVTL
+224 KKVVTARVTL
-234 RNPGGGAGKGI
+234 RNPDKGVGKGI

-299 VSLKTDRFVDTEQ
+299 VSLKTDQSVDTEQ
-312 ATFGLRDFKTKGR
+312 ATFGLRDFKAKGR
-325 QFTMNGKTTFLRGKH
+325 QFTMNGKVTFLRGKH

-405 DIDDTELCDYLLK
+405 DDTELCDYLLK

-424 QAYSN
+424 RAYSN

-543 GQFQI
+543 GQFQV

-613 FQLLDLQDYPV
+613 FQLLDLQDYPG

-637 ESKGLITPEEWRRF
+637 ESKGLIAPEEWRHF

-675 IEIANYSESDLSGKQ
+675 VEIANYSESDLNGKQ
-690 LSWTLTDSKQQV
+690 LSWVLTDSKQQV

-709 LQVKQGELAKAGTL
+709 LQVKQGELAKVGTL

-757 ADKEVKPS
+757 ADKEVTPS
-765 EEICVTDDLDAH
+765 EDICVTDDLDAH

-795 YKEQTVG
+795 HKDQTVG

-863 PMILDRLPDD
+863 PMILDRLSDD

-919 RQFYRSLLEY
+919 RQFYRSILEY
-929 MESPA
+929 MESSA

-944 DLQDLFTAKVKAG
+944 DLQDLFTAKVKTG

>member
-1 MKNSIKLVA
+1 M
-10 LLLTAG
+10 
-16 LYSACT
+16 
-22 QQLPS
+22 
-27 DTRSRISLKGNWGL
+27 
-41 QLDTAGTGIA
+41 
-51 PDWPAKSCTDSLFL
+51 
-65 PGTTDRGKKGT
+65 
-76 YNTDMTLTTGLS
+76 
-88 REYVFEGKALYTKQ
+88 
-102 VRIPEEWD
+102 
-110 GTSVR
+110 
-115 LVMERTKPTTIWIDG
+115 
-130 KEVGANND
+130 
-138 ISTAQQYDL
+138 
-147 SSSLSPGLHSLAILV
+147 
-162 DNGRVETHG
+162 
-171 RASLRTVPEKVYGS
+171 
-185 SHAYS
+185 
-190 ASTQT
+190 
-195 NWNGIIGDFYLESAP
+195 
-210 LCGIDDIQLYPDVA
+210 
-224 KKAVTARVTL
+224 
-234 RNPGGGAGKGI
+234 GKGI

-299 VSLKTDRFVDTEQ
+299 VSLKTDQSVDTEQ
-312 ATFGLRDFKTKGR
+312 ATFGLRDFKAKGR
-325 QFTMNGKTTFLRGKH
+325 QFTMNGKVTFLRGKH

-424 QAYSN
+424 RAYSN

-452 QTFKKEDNRHIYAS
+452 QTFKKEDNRHIYSS

-543 GQFQI
+543 GQFQV

-613 FQLLDLQDYPV
+613 FQLLDLQDYPG

-637 ESKGLITPEEWRRF
+637 ESKGLIAPEEWRHF

-675 IEIANYSESDLSGKQ
+675 VEIANYSESDLNSKQ

-709 LQVKQGELAKAGTL
+709 LQVKQGELAKVGTL

-757 ADKEVKPS
+757 AADKEVAPS
-765 EEICVTDDLDAH
+765 EDICVTDDLDAH

-795 YKEQTVG
+795 HKDQTVG

-863 PMILDRLPDD
+863 PMILDRLSDD

-919 RQFYRSLLEY
+919 RQFYRSILEY
-929 MESPA
+929 MESSA

-944 DLQDLFTAKVKAG
+944 DLQDLFTAKVKTG